1 MIKQGVL
8 DVSKVHRL
16 CTAFQCLYYLGT
28 GLTAISRGWQWLL
41 LKVRYDFIRR
51 AAEWCT
57 GRDLSDVPRTGIA
70 QRIESRSS
78 ICWKGLSVA
87 CVWQSRGGC
96 VSLLGVFAAETGRV
110 EWEQSSQ
117 FKSVWKSSVSL
128 PVSAGHRRLSLWIE
142 SFCQTFV
149 CKPFLHIYGEEN
161 PEKSMTMRLPPNPPH
176 HERCAKNIQF
186 FKNVHKSCKDKRG
199 SETFNK
205 TDTATLSLHWPLNG

>member
-1 MIKQGVL
+1 MILLGELQSGVQAGI
-8 DVSKVHRL
+8 
-16 CTAFQCLYYLGT
+16 C
-28 GLTAISRGWQWLL
+28 
-41 LKVRYDFIRR
+41 
-51 AAEWCT
+51 
-57 GRDLSDVPRTGIA
+57 RTGIA

-161 PEKSMTMRLPPNPPH
+161 PEKSMTTRLPPNPPH
-176 HERCAKNIQF
+176 HERCAK
-186 FKNVHKSCKDKRG
+186 
-199 SETFNK
+199 TFSSLK
-205 TDTATLSLHWPLNG
+205 TYISLAKTNGEVKLLTRLTLLHSHCTDL